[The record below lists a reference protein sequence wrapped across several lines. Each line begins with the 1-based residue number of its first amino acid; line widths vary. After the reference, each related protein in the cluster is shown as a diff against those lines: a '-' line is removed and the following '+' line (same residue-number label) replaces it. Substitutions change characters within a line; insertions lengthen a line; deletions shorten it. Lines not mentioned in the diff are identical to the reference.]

1 MSNNIKYGNR
11 QTKKQMIQHDLTLIR
26 PKCIHSATKYADK
39 TKIRRKF
46 FKFQVMIPANFP
58 ANFIM

>member
-39 TKIRRKF
+39 AKINRKF
-46 FKFQVMIPANFP
+46 
-58 ANFIM
+58 